1 MNASNRRVLAV
12 AFGAL
17 LLPLSATAE
26 TASPPAKGPGV
37 PEFAL
42 DRTDAAPVAANT
54 RLVVFRYSDQVSFT
68 IRSIPNAFTN
78 VEVPEGETIQ
88 GFYLSDP
95 AAWSFH
101 VTEDRRRVL
110 IKPSATGA
118 YTTGTMVTDQR
129 SYELTLIAVEP
140 GQPWMQRARWEIVDA
155 KANGIFEP
163 EPIVNEQGATGVAPE
178 QMNFRYNVRG
188 RAEFAPSVV
197 FDDGVRTWFKLGPS
211 QDLPAIFAI
220 TNGEVDVVD
229 LVRRGEFVVVPRLS
243 AEWRLRLHSD
253 EVTVTRR
260 GR

>member
-1 MNASNRRVLAV
+1 MSACNRLLAAAV
-12 AFGAL
+12 AAL
-17 LLPLSATAE
+17 LLPHVVFADATPE
-26 TASPPAKGPGV
+26 PAKGPGV
-37 PEFAL
+37 EAFAL

-78 VEVPEGETIQ
+78 VEVPDGETIQ

-101 VTEDRRRVL
+101 VTEDKRRVL
-110 IKPSATGA
+110 VKPSAPGA
-118 YTTGTMVTDQR
+118 YTTGTMVTNLR

-140 GQPWMQRARWEIVDA
+140 GQPWMQRARWEIGDG
-155 KANGIFEP
+155 KATGIFEP
-163 EPIVNEQGATGVAPE
+163 EPVVNEQGATGVAPD
-178 QMNFRYNVRG
+178 QMNFRYSVRG
-188 RAEFAPSVV
+188 RAEFAPTVV

-220 TNGEVDVVD
+220 TDGKVDVVD

-253 EVTVTRR
+253 EVRVTR